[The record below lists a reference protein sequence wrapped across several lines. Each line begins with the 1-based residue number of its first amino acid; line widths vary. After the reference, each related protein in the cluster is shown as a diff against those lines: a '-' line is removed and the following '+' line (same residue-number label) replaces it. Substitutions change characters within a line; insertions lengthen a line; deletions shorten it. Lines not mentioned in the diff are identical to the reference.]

1 MYAFLLALH
10 NLLRWVVVLLAL
22 YLLVRT
28 YWGLLSRR
36 TYTSQDANAGRWF
49 SISLD
54 VQVLVGLILYFVVS
68 PITRSA
74 LADFG
79 AAMSN
84 PDIRFFAVEHI
95 LMMVVAVI
103 LSHVGTAQVRK
114 AADDRARFVRS
125 AIWYTLAILVLL
137 VGVPWVQRP
146 LLRGL

>member
-22 YLLVRT
+22 YLLIRT
-28 YWGLLSRR
+28 YWGLLGRR
-36 TYTSQDANAGRWF
+36 TFTLQDANAGRWF
-49 SISLD
+49 TISLD

-68 PITRSA
+68 PITRGA

-79 AAMSN
+79 AAMS
-84 PDIRFFAVEHI
+84 DSGIRFFAVEHL

-114 AADDRARFVRS
+114 APDDRARFVRS
-125 AIWYTLAILVLL
+125 AIWYTLAIVVLL
-137 VGVPWVQRP
+137 VGIPWVQRP
-146 LLRGL
+146 MLRGL